1 MGTRNLV
8 AVYAGDASLRV
19 VLGPQVR
26 AFTSEGMKTFLSSEY
41 KVTPASDRMGIRLS
55 GPAIEHR
62 SDSDIVTDATVGGA
76 IQVPGDGQPI
86 LLLADRQTT
95 GGYAKIAAVITAD
108 LDRAGQ
114 LRPGDRVRFLPVDI
128 EEAHRAYHEYLAK
141 LGRLRSG
148 LPGHV

>member
-1 MGTRNLV
+1 M
-8 AVYAGDASLRV
+8 
-19 VLGPQVR
+19 
-26 AFTSEGMKTFLSSEY
+26 AFTSKGIKTFLSSEY

-62 SDSDIVTDATVGGA
+62 GGPDIITDPTVAGA

-86 LLLADRQTT
+86 LLLPDRQTT

-114 LRPGDRVRFLPVDI
+114 LRPGDGVRFLPVEI
-128 EEAHRAYHEYLAK
+128 EEAHRAYREYTAK
-141 LGRLRSG
+141 LERLRRS
-148 LPGHV
+148 L